1 MEIVYNG
8 SCEGHPPCPTNP
20 MERSMDDQFPPRTHE
35 PLDLDEIW
43 DLSDAL
49 ADRLEEGG
57 DEVTFA
63 LLEEVARAQDSD
75 LTHLYVAAGLD
86 PDTVWKREYPVAFV
100 VCTGS
105 CQAWGSIE
113 ALEGLITERSSR
125 VSAGRPAFDIVT
137 TACLDV
143 CLPSPPYAVS
153 LGPEG
158 KAVHPGVTRQQV
170 MEAVATRVDGE

>member
-1 MEIVYNG
+1 
-8 SCEGHPPCPTNP
+8 
-20 MERSMDDQFPPRTHE
+20 MERTMDDQFPPRTHE

-49 ADRLEEGG
+49 ADRLEEGV
-57 DEVTFA
+57 DEVTPA
-63 LLEEVARAQDSD
+63 LLEEVAQSQDSP
-75 LTHLYVAAGLD
+75 LSHLYVAAGLD
-86 PDTVWKREYPVAFV
+86 PDTTWKREHPVAFV

-105 CQAWGSIE
+105 CQAWGSMDALE
-113 ALEGLITERSSR
+113 ALIDDRSSR
-125 VSAGRPAFDIVT
+125 VREGRPAFDILT

-158 KAVHPGVTRQQV
+158 KAVHPGVTRAQV
-170 MEAVATRVDGE
+170 LEAVATRVDGE